1 MRQLPMTVVDKFCGA
16 AVLRGA
22 HVFASGI
29 LCQAPGKISKYLCCQ
44 IEFHDFC
51 NGYYETIR

>member
-44 IEFHDFC
+44 IEFHNFC
-51 NGYYETIR
+51 NGY